1 MLLVSNLIPSFSI
14 TLYYLHPSVTNN
26 PISTLITPA
35 SPSLGPQALSRLSKR
50 LAISL
55 ANGYE
60 NNSKQE
66 IGCKRMK
73 ARIVWTNIRIVKWTG
88 YLLRDVSKRKHFCKE
103 KGEVSRAPSNWR
115 YGVVS
120 RTLQIYILQNLF
132 PDGRTSLCTKV
143 SQ

>member
-1 MLLVSNLIPSFSI
+1 MLLVSNLFPSFSI

-35 SPSLGPQALSRLSKR
+35 SPSLGPQTLSRLSKR

-60 NNSKQE
+60 NNSTQE

-73 ARIVWTNIRIVKWTG
+73 ARISWTNIWIMKWTG
-88 YLLRDVSKRKHFCKE
+88 FLLRDASKRKHFCKE

-120 RTLQIYILQNLF
+120 RTVQIYILQHLF
-132 PDGRTSLCTKV
+132 PNGRTSLCTKV